1 MGGGSSCRTHS
12 SPSRAKLRSPSESGR
27 SEHRRT
33 AAYRRSGSARRNVK
47 GSDDTVRDVA
57 SLADISRRAGV
68 SIATASRVLNG
79 SSHPVSDATRSR
91 VLAAADELG
100 YRPSE
105 LARALVKRTSRI
117 VGVIVGD
124 IVDPYFAEIARG
136 VETVAARVGHLTMV
150 CNTERRPAAE
160 LAHLDVLRDYHA
172 AGVVFAGSG
181 YEDVAEAAALR
192 EAVVEL
198 QEGGA
203 VVVALAA
210 RDLDC
215 PSVLVD
221 NRAAARDATEHLLA
235 LGHRRIAFVEGP
247 AGLHTSAHRRE
258 GFEAAIAAAGAEAV
272 VLPGGFEFEAGAA
285 AAETLLA
292 GELPDAVLGV
302 NDEVAIGLLT
312 GLRRG
317 GVDVPGQVSVA
328 GIDDTRPARLVDLTS
343 VRRRCTSSAS
353 GRARD
358 PRGRR
363 GGRRA
368 PAPARPARDDRAAM
382 SREALGA
389 GGLAGWV

>member
-1 MGGGSSCRTHS
+1 M
-12 SPSRAKLRSPSESGR
+12 
-27 SEHRRT
+27 
-33 AAYRRSGSARRNVK
+33 
-47 GSDDTVRDVA
+47 A

-79 SSHPVSDATRSR
+79 SSHPVSDATRDR

-117 VGVIVGD
+117 IGVIVGD

-136 VETVAARVGHLTMV
+136 VEDVASRVGHLTMV
-150 CNTERRPAAE
+150 CNADRRPAAE
-160 LAHLDVLRDYHA
+160 LAHLGVLRDYHA

-181 YEDVAEAAALR
+181 YEHVAEAAALR
-192 EAVVEL
+192 EAVTEL
-198 QEGGA
+198 QAGGSA
-203 VVVALAA
+203 VVALAV

-221 NRAAARDATEHLLA
+221 NRGAARDATEHLLS

-247 AGLHTSAHRRE
+247 AGLHTSAHRLE
-258 GFEAAIAAAGAEAV
+258 GFEAAMSTAGGEAIRV
-272 VLPGGFEFEAGAA
+272 PGGFEYEAGAA
-285 AAETLLA
+285 AADALLAA
-292 GELPDAVLGV
+292 GELPDAALGV

-317 GVDVPGQVSVA
+317 GVDVPGQISVA

-343 VRRRCTSSAS
+343 VSLPLHELGEMAARVILEGAEGDVVLPHRLVARATTRPRS
-353 GRARD
+353 G
-358 PRGRR
+358 
-363 GGRRA
+363 
-368 PAPARPARDDRAAM
+368 
-382 SREALGA
+382 S
-389 GGLAGWV
+389 

>member
-1 MGGGSSCRTHS
+1 MRG
-12 SPSRAKLRSPSESGR
+12 L
-27 SEHRRT
+27 
-33 AAYRRSGSARRNVK
+33 
-47 GSDDTVRDVA
+47 A

-79 SSHPVSDATRSR
+79 SSHPVSEATRSR

-136 VETVAARVGHLTMV
+136 VEDVAARVGHLTMV
-150 CNTERRPAAE
+150 CNADRRPAAE

-181 YEDVAEAAALR
+181 YQDVPEAAALR
-192 EAVVEL
+192 AAVAEL

-203 VVVALAA
+203 VVVALAV
-210 RDLDC
+210 RELDC

-221 NRAAARDATEHLLA
+221 NRAAAREVTEHLLE

-247 AGLHTSAHRRE
+247 PGLHTSAHRLE
-258 GFEAAIAAAGAEAV
+258 GFRAAIADAGADAL

-285 AAETLLA
+285 AADRLLA
-292 GELPDAVLGV
+292 DGLPDAVLGV

-328 GIDDTRPARLVDLTS
+328 GIGDTRPARLVDLTS
-343 VRRRCTSSAS
+343 VSLPLHELGEFA
-353 GRARD
+353 ARVILEGAEGD
-358 PRGRR
+358 VVLTHRLV
-363 GGRRA
+363 RRA
-368 PAPARPARDDRAAM
+368 TTGPR
-382 SREALGA
+382 
-389 GGLAGWV
+389 

>member
-1 MGGGSSCRTHS
+1 M
-12 SPSRAKLRSPSESGR
+12 
-27 SEHRRT
+27 
-33 AAYRRSGSARRNVK
+33 
-47 GSDDTVRDVA
+47 
-57 SLADISRRAGV
+57 
-68 SIATASRVLNG
+68 
-79 SSHPVSDATRSR
+79 
-91 VLAAADELG
+91 
-100 YRPSE
+100 
-105 LARALVKRTSRI
+105 
-117 VGVIVGD
+117 
-124 IVDPYFAEIARG
+124 
-136 VETVAARVGHLTMV
+136 AARVGHLTMV

-172 AGVVFAGSG
+172 AGVIFAGSG
-181 YEDVAEAAALR
+181 YEDAAEASALR

-258 GFEAAIAAAGAEAV
+258 GFEAAVAAAGAQAV

-285 AAETLLA
+285 AAESLLA

-317 GVDVPGQVSVA
+317 GVDVPGRVSVA

-343 VRRRCTSSAS
+343 VSLPLHELGELAARVILEGAEGDVVLPHRLVQ
-353 GRARD
+353 RATTA
-358 PRGRR
+358 PR
-363 GGRRA
+363 
-368 PAPARPARDDRAAM
+368 
-382 SREALGA
+382 
-389 GGLAGWV
+389 

>member
-1 MGGGSSCRTHS
+1 M
-12 SPSRAKLRSPSESGR
+12 
-27 SEHRRT
+27 
-33 AAYRRSGSARRNVK
+33 
-47 GSDDTVRDVA
+47 A

-79 SSHPVSDATRSR
+79 SSHPVSDATRDR

-136 VETVAARVGHLTMV
+136 VEVVAAGVGHLTMV
-150 CNTERRPAAE
+150 CSADRRPAAE

-181 YEDVAEAAALR
+181 YEHVAEAAALR
-192 EAVVEL
+192 EAVAEL
-198 QEGGA
+198 QERGT
-203 VVVALAA
+203 VVVALAV

-221 NRAAARDATEHLLA
+221 NRGAAREATEHLLA

-258 GFEAAIAAAGAEAV
+258 GFEAAIAAAGAELV

-285 AAETLLA
+285 AAERLLA
-292 GELPDAVLGV
+292 EGLPDAVLGV

-343 VRRRCTSSAS
+343 VSLPLHELGEQA
-353 GRARD
+353 ARVIL
-358 PRGRR
+358 
-363 GGRRA
+363 
-368 PAPARPARDDRAAM
+368 
-382 SREALGA
+382 EGA
-389 GGLAGWV
+389 GGDIVLPHRLIVRGTTARSGA

>member
-1 MGGGSSCRTHS
+1 
-12 SPSRAKLRSPSESGR
+12 
-27 SEHRRT
+27 
-33 AAYRRSGSARRNVK
+33 
-47 GSDDTVRDVA
+47 VRGLA

-79 SSHPVSDATRSR
+79 SSHPVSEATRSR

-136 VETVAARVGHLTMV
+136 VEDVAARVGHLTMV
-150 CNTERRPAAE
+150 CNADRRPAAE

-181 YEDVAEAAALR
+181 YEHAAEAAALR
-192 EAVVEL
+192 AAVEEL

-210 RDLDC
+210 RDLEC

-221 NRAAARDATEHLLA
+221 NRAAAREATEHLLE

-247 AGLHTSAHRRE
+247 AGLHTSTHRLE
-258 GFEAAIAAAGAEAV
+258 GFRAAIDAAGAEAA

-285 AAETLLA
+285 AAEALLA
-292 GELPDAVLGV
+292 DELPDAVLGV

-317 GVDVPGQVSVA
+317 GVDVPGRVSVA

-343 VRRRCTSSAS
+343 VSLPLHELGEMA
-353 GRARD
+353 ARVILEGAEGD
-358 PRGRR
+358 IVLPHRLV
-363 GGRRA
+363 RRA
-368 PAPARPARDDRAAM
+368 TTAPRV
-382 SREALGA
+382 S
-389 GGLAGWV
+389 

>member
-1 MGGGSSCRTHS
+1 M
-12 SPSRAKLRSPSESGR
+12 
-27 SEHRRT
+27 
-33 AAYRRSGSARRNVK
+33 
-47 GSDDTVRDVA
+47 A

-79 SSHPVSDATRSR
+79 SSHPVSDATRDR

-136 VETVAARVGHLTMV
+136 VEDVAAGVGHLTMV
-150 CNTERRPAAE
+150 CNADRRPAAE
-160 LAHLDVLRDYHA
+160 LAHLGVLRDYHA

-181 YEDVAEAAALR
+181 YEHVAEAAALR
-192 EAVVEL
+192 EAVEEL
-198 QEGGA
+198 RAAGS
-203 VVVALAA
+203 VVVALAS

-221 NRAAARDATEHLLA
+221 NRGAARDATEHLLE

-247 AGLHTSAHRRE
+247 AGLHTSVQRLQ
-258 GFEAAIAAAGAEAV
+258 GFEEAVATVGAEAIR
-272 VLPGGFEFEAGAA
+272 LPGGFEFEAGAA

-292 GELPDAVLGV
+292 DLPDAVLGV

-312 GLRRG
+312 GLRRA
-317 GVDVPGQVSVA
+317 GVDVPGRISVA

-343 VRRRCTSSAS
+343 VSLPLHELGEMAARVVLEGAPGDIVLPHRLVARATT
-353 GRARD
+353 RARS
-358 PRGRR
+358 
-363 GGRRA
+363 A
-368 PAPARPARDDRAAM
+368 P
-382 SREALGA
+382 
-389 GGLAGWV
+389 

>member
-1 MGGGSSCRTHS
+1 MRG
-12 SPSRAKLRSPSESGR
+12 L
-27 SEHRRT
+27 
-33 AAYRRSGSARRNVK
+33 
-47 GSDDTVRDVA
+47 A

-136 VETVAARVGHLTMV
+136 VEDVAARVGHLTMV
-150 CNTERRPAAE
+150 CNADRRPAAE

-181 YEDVAEAAALR
+181 YQDVPEAAALR
-192 EAVVEL
+192 AAVAEL

-203 VVVALAA
+203 LVVALAV
-210 RDLDC
+210 RELDC

-221 NRAAARDATEHLLA
+221 NRAAAREVTEHLLE

-247 AGLHTSAHRRE
+247 PGLHTSAHRLE
-258 GFEAAIAAAGAEAV
+258 GFRAAMAGAEAV

-285 AAETLLA
+285 AADALLA
-292 GELPDAVLGV
+292 DGLPDAVLGV

-343 VRRRCTSSAS
+343 VSLPLHELGEFA
-353 GRARD
+353 ARVILEGAEGD
-358 PRGRR
+358 VVLPHHLV
-363 GGRRA
+363 RRA
-368 PAPARPARDDRAAM
+368 TTGPR
-382 SREALGA
+382 
-389 GGLAGWV
+389 

>member
-1 MGGGSSCRTHS
+1 M
-12 SPSRAKLRSPSESGR
+12 
-27 SEHRRT
+27 
-33 AAYRRSGSARRNVK
+33 
-47 GSDDTVRDVA
+47 A

-79 SSHPVSDATRSR
+79 STHPVSDATRRR

-136 VETVAARVGHLTMV
+136 VEDVAARDGYLTMV
-150 CNTERRPAAE
+150 CNADRRPEAE
-160 LAHLDVLRDYHA
+160 LAHLAVLRDYHA

-181 YEDVAEAAALR
+181 YEHAAEEAALCEAVAEL
-192 EAVVEL
+192 V
-198 QEGGA
+198 EGGST
-203 VVVALAA
+203 VVALAA

-221 NRAAARDATEHLLA
+221 NRAAARDATEHLLE

-247 AGLHTSAHRRE
+247 PGLHTSTQRLE
-258 GFEAAIAAAGAEAV
+258 GFEAAIAAAGAEPV
-272 VLPGGFEFEAGAA
+272 VVPGGFEFEAGAA
-285 AAETLLA
+285 AAEVLMQDV
-292 GELPDAVLGV
+292 PDAVLGV

-312 GLRRG
+312 GLRRSG
-317 GVDVPGQVSVA
+317 IDVPGRISVA

-343 VRRRCTSSAS
+343 VSLPLHELGERAARLILEDAVGGVVLPHRLIARATT
-353 GRARD
+353 RARNG
-358 PRGRR
+358 P
-363 GGRRA
+363 
-368 PAPARPARDDRAAM
+368 
-382 SREALGA
+382 
-389 GGLAGWV
+389 

>member
-1 MGGGSSCRTHS
+1 M
-12 SPSRAKLRSPSESGR
+12 
-27 SEHRRT
+27 
-33 AAYRRSGSARRNVK
+33 
-47 GSDDTVRDVA
+47 A

-79 SSHPVSDATRSR
+79 SAHPVSDSTRER
-91 VLAAADELG
+91 VLAAAEELG

-136 VETVAARVGHLTMV
+136 VEDVAARVGHLTMV
-150 CNTERRPAAE
+150 CNADRQPAAE
-160 LAHLDVLRDYHA
+160 LAHLGVLRDYHA

-181 YEDVAEAAALR
+181 YEDEAGTAALR
-192 EAVVEL
+192 GMVEGL
-198 QEGGA
+198 QASGA

-210 RDLDC
+210 RDFAC

-221 NRAAARDATEHLLA
+221 NRAAAREVTEHLLG
-235 LGHRRIAFVEGP
+235 LGHRRIAFVQGP
-247 AGLHTSAHRRE
+247 HGLHTSSHRLE

-272 VLPGGFEFEAGAA
+272 TFPGGFEYEAGDAA
-285 AAETLLA
+285 AAELLSR
-292 GELPDAVLGV
+292 GELPDAILAV

-317 GVDVPGQVSVA
+317 VVDVPGQVSVA

-343 VRRRCTSSAS
+343 VSLPLHEL
-353 GRARD
+353 GE
-358 PRGRR
+358 
-363 GGRRA
+363 
-368 PAPARPARDDRAAM
+368 RAARM
-382 SREALGA
+382 ILEGGA
-389 GGLAGWV
+389 GGDIVLPHRLVPRATTAARS

>member
-1 MGGGSSCRTHS
+1 
-12 SPSRAKLRSPSESGR
+12 
-27 SEHRRT
+27 
-33 AAYRRSGSARRNVK
+33 
-47 GSDDTVRDVA
+47 VRGLA

-79 SSHPVSDATRSR
+79 SSHPVSDATRNR

-117 VGVIVGD
+117 VGVLVGD

-136 VETVAARVGHLTMV
+136 VEDVATSVGHLTMV
-150 CNTERRPAAE
+150 CNTERRPEAE

-181 YEDVAEAAALR
+181 YEHVAEASALR
-192 EAVVEL
+192 EAVADL
-198 QEGGA
+198 QKRGT
-203 VVVALAA
+203 VVVALAV

-221 NRAAARDATEHLLA
+221 NRAAAREATEHLLS

-258 GFEAAIAAAGAEAV
+258 GFEAAVAAAGASPV

-285 AAETLLA
+285 AAESLLA
-292 GELPDAVLGV
+292 GGLPDAVLGV

-312 GLRRG
+312 GLRRA

-343 VRRRCTSSAS
+343 VSLPLHELGEAAARVILEGAS
-353 GRARD
+353 GDTVLPHRLVTRATTA
-358 PRGRR
+358 PRTST
-363 GGRRA
+363 
-368 PAPARPARDDRAAM
+368 AA
-382 SREALGA
+382 G
-389 GGLAGWV
+389 

>member
-1 MGGGSSCRTHS
+1 MRG
-12 SPSRAKLRSPSESGR
+12 L
-27 SEHRRT
+27 
-33 AAYRRSGSARRNVK
+33 
-47 GSDDTVRDVA
+47 A
-57 SLADISRRAGV
+57 SLADISRLAGV

-79 SSHPVSDATRSR
+79 SSHPVSEATRSR

-136 VETVAARVGHLTMV
+136 VEDVAARVGHLTMV
-150 CNTERRPAAE
+150 CNADRRPAAE

-181 YEDVAEAAALR
+181 YEHVPEAAALR
-192 EAVVEL
+192 AAVADL
-198 QEGGA
+198 RAGGA

-221 NRAAARDATEHLLA
+221 NRAAAREATEHLLE

-247 AGLHTSAHRRE
+247 AGLHTSAHRLE
-258 GFEAAIAAAGAEAV
+258 GFRTAIAGAGAEPV

-285 AAETLLA
+285 AAEKLLA
-292 GELPDAVLGV
+292 DGLPDAVLGV

-312 GLRRG
+312 GLRRA

-343 VRRRCTSSAS
+343 VSLPLHELGEFAARVILEGAEGDVVLPHRLVRRATTSSRS
-353 GRARD
+353 G
-358 PRGRR
+358 P
-363 GGRRA
+363 
-368 PAPARPARDDRAAM
+368 
-382 SREALGA
+382 
-389 GGLAGWV
+389 

>member
-1 MGGGSSCRTHS
+1 VGS
-12 SPSRAKLRSPSESGR
+12 L
-27 SEHRRT
+27 
-33 AAYRRSGSARRNVK
+33 
-47 GSDDTVRDVA
+47 A

-79 SSHPVSDATRSR
+79 SSHPVSDATRDR

-117 VGVIVGD
+117 VGVLVGD

-136 VETVAARVGHLTMV
+136 VEDVATGAGHLTMV

-181 YEDVAEAAALR
+181 YEDAAEADALR
-192 EAVVEL
+192 AAVADL
-198 QEGGA
+198 QERGS
-203 VVVALAA
+203 VVVSLAM

-221 NRAAARDATEHLLA
+221 NRAAAREATEHLLGF
-235 LGHRRIAFVEGP
+235 GHRRIAFVEGP
-247 AGLHTSAHRRE
+247 AGLHTSAHRLE
-258 GFEAAIAAAGAEAV
+258 GFRAAVDAAGAEAV

-285 AAETLLA
+285 AAETLIA
-292 GELPDAVLGV
+292 GALPDAVLGA

-312 GLRRG
+312 VLRRNG
-317 GVDVPGQVSVA
+317 IDVPGQVSVA
-328 GIDDTRPARLVDLTS
+328 GIDGTRPARLVDLTS
-343 VRRRCTSSAS
+343 VSLPLHDLGEAAARVILEGAEGDVVLPHRLVQRATTAPRTST
-353 GRARD
+353 
-358 PRGRR
+358 
-363 GGRRA
+363 
-368 PAPARPARDDRAAM
+368 AA
-382 SREALGA
+382 G
-389 GGLAGWV
+389 